1 MISWIL
7 CAFKFPNKKKYDI
20 FLVDNLHFMP
30 VFMKIFRLIGRNQKI
45 VAHMGSHTLY
55 FIYSHRF
62 SKLNEWMHIQALKRY
77 DALICE
83 GKMAEFLVRK
93 ILNGKTPL
101 MYTVFMG
108 IPDEHYPSEENIMP
122 DLSGRNILFIGN
134 GPDEFRSW
142 YKGLDLIIA
151 AFKIAFLK
159 DPLLKLTIVGNWDE
173 KIRKE
178 LTGTVDMKI
187 KNSIIFTGEA
197 KNLSKF
203 TSHATLYLHCARGE
217 AFGITILIAM
227 AAGVPALV
235 SDWTGAKE
243 VVEQVDGRLIV
254 PLDARI
260 IAEKIIWYFNLPISE
275 KEKLS
280 VKGKNIARV
289 YTEKNAIDYY
299 KATFNKLIQ
308 DSGVVK

>member
-1 MISWIL
+1 
-7 CAFKFPNKKKYDI
+7 
-20 FLVDNLHFMP
+20 
-30 VFMKIFRLIGRNQKI
+30 
-45 VAHMGSHTLY
+45 MGSHTLY